1 MNSNKLQIQ
10 RLALGTV
17 QFGLKYGVAN
27 LGGKISL
34 DSARHILRNAREVG
48 ISTIDTAIAY
58 GDSEQR
64 LGEIGL
70 GDLRVITKLPGI
82 PNDCSNIPN
91 WIYKSVH
98 ESLSR
103 LKVGRLAG
111 LLLHKPL
118 EILSPFGDQLYAS
131 LQQLKQDGIVEQI
144 GISIYEPSE
153 LDAVCNRYRFDVVQA
168 PFNILDRRLIESDW
182 MYRLHG
188 EGIELHA
195 RSVFLQG
202 LLLMRSV
209 DRPMYFSQWQ
219 SLWEKWDRWFEIND
233 TDPLAACLGYVLS
246 FPQIKKIIVGVDHL
260 EHFTSILTS
269 INREKVDW
277 PTDIFCEDAKL
288 LNPSQWT
295 NLK

>member
-1 MNSNKLQIQ
+1 VNSNKSQIQ
-10 RLALGTV
+10 RLTLGTV

-27 LGGKISL
+27 LGEKVSI
-34 DSARHILRNAREVG
+34 DSARHILRDARKAG
-48 ISTIDTAIAY
+48 INTIDTAIAY

-64 LGEIGL
+64 LGELGL
-70 GDLRVITKLPGI
+70 GNLRVITKLPSI

-98 ESLSR
+98 GSLTR
-103 LKVGRLAG
+103 LKVERLAG

-131 LQQLKQDGIVEQI
+131 LQQLKRDGIVEQI

-153 LDAVCNRYRFDVVQA
+153 LDAVCTRYRFDVVQA
-168 PFNILDRRLIESDW
+168 PFNILDRRLVENDW
-182 MYRLHG
+182 MYRLHS
-188 EGIELHA
+188 EGIELHV

-209 DRPMYFSQWQ
+209 DRPAYFSQWE
-219 SLWEKWDRWFEIND
+219 SLWKKWDRWFEIND

-246 FPQIKKIIVGVDHL
+246 FPQIKKIVVGVDRL
-260 EHFTSILTS
+260 EHFSSIINS

-277 PTDIFCEDAKL
+277 PTDIFCKDAKL
-288 LNPSQWT
+288 LNPSQWA
-295 NLK
+295 N